1 MPNKRKVTKSK
12 PRSSIVFRRLKK
24 PKPVSLR
31 SLGDL
36 NGLEKARVASA
47 LDAAANLAAE
57 NLKNNENLMQ
67 KEKLKSPL
75 AHDFLPD
82 DIEALQSESKKKIR
96 NRVANAMRLLNF
108 IEGGCED
115 SDSKDTTPVTLSQ
128 MHARAR
134 SRSAHRRSA
143 AMSQRNNDV
152 CSNCLIRCRSRGH
165 RPNIQRGDKK

>member
-1 MPNKRKVTKSK
+1 MPNKRKVTRSKS
-12 PRSSIVFRRLKK
+12 RSSSVFRRLKK
-24 PKPVSLR
+24 PKPVCLR

-36 NGLEKARVASA
+36 NGSASA
-47 LDAAANLAAE
+47 LDAAANWATE
-57 NLKNNENLMQ
+57 NLKKKENSKENLMQ
-67 KEKLKSPL
+67 KEKSKSPSV
-75 AHDFLPD
+75 HDFLPD

-115 SDSKDTTPVTLSQ
+115 SDSEDPTPVTLSQ

-134 SRSAHRRSA
+134 SRSAHRRPA

-165 RPNIQRGDKK
+165 RRNIQKGAKK